1 MRPPDNGVIC
11 WEQSA
16 RRPWP
21 SSHWLLVLRQLEMIQ
36 ESAERIGLYAQFLW
50 NLKLQIVWII
60 ENNSRTTA
68 AKPNITKYSLK
79 LSNWGFPSVFLDSYT
94 AWEGRAVWIQV
105 TGLLVF
111 MGSKT
116 WRGIFPRNSFV
127 ESRSLAQQISQPEP
141 QNTRNTISSST
152 LVLVWGEEL
161 SPDWPWA
168 KSQVFSSNNEIW
180 ISKYTV
186 LLLIK
191 CTNLNLD
198 PREEV
203 CSEPSLT
210 TGHLGLEGQDF
221 HPIPVL
227 SSLPVSEGGW
237 SGDLE
242 IVRRYGPWATREYSL
257 HWHYSVTREHGP
269 SAWKHLG

>member
-1 MRPPDNGVIC
+1 MIVGRNYEASWQWGNLLGAKCQAPSALISLVVGIEAIRDDPGIC
-11 WEQSA
+11 WEN
-16 RRPWP
+16 
-21 SSHWLLVLRQLEMIQ
+21 
-36 ESAERIGLYAQFLW
+36 RIVCTVS
-50 NLKLQIVWII
+50 LKLETADCVNYWKQF
-60 ENNSRTTA
+60 ENNSS
-68 AKPNITKYSLK
+68 KTKHYQIFSQIIK
-79 LSNWGFPSVFLDSYT
+79 LRVSFRFPGQLHSVG
-94 AWEGRAVWIQV
+94 GRGAVWIQV
-105 TGLLVF
+105 PGLLVF
-111 MGSKT
+111 MGSKDLT

-186 LLLIK
+186 ILLIK

-198 PREEV
+198 PRKV
-203 CSEPSLT
+203 CTEPSLT

-227 SSLPVSEGGW
+227 SSPGIRRRVEWRPGDSE
-237 SGDLE
+237 E
-242 IVRRYGPWATREYSL
+242 IRT
-257 HWHYSVTREHGP
+257 
-269 SAWKHLG
+269 LGQSWILTALTLLCY